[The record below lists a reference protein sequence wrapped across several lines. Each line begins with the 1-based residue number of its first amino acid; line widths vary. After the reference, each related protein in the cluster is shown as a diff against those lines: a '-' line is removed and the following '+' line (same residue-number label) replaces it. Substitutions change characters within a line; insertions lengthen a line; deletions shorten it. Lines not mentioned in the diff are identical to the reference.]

1 MDAKFA
7 DTGADRFHI
16 AEEAPFEPLDPG
28 NHNAPDRGVCQRV
41 EPSGE
46 PSERLDAETKKM

>member
-1 MDAKFA
+1 MDAKLA

-16 AEEAPFEPLDPG
+16 AEKAPFEPLDPG